1 MYHSEVLHHVTL
13 GVVLS
18 VTWVVSKMRTSK
30 ISMSPNCHN
39 VKQTNK
45 HTKKKAWNCETHRT
59 AARSAV
65 MQHTR
70 VKHHERYSPVE
81 IP

>member
-18 VTWVVSKMRTSK
+18 VTCVVSKMRTSK
-30 ISMSPNCHN
+30 ISMSRDCHN

-45 HTKKKAWNCETHRT
+45 QTH
-59 AARSAV
+59 
-65 MQHTR
+65 
-70 VKHHERYSPVE
+70 KEEGVE
-81 IP
+81 L